1 MPVFTPSPQSPP
13 PFLFKSHLQYTSLHE
28 YIYIYVYVCVFLH
41 VAFTVKT
48 GIVILLLGGGADVA
62 LPVKTGIV
70 IPLNSC

>member
-1 MPVFTPSPQSPP
+1 MSR
-13 PFLFKSHLQYTSLHE
+13 